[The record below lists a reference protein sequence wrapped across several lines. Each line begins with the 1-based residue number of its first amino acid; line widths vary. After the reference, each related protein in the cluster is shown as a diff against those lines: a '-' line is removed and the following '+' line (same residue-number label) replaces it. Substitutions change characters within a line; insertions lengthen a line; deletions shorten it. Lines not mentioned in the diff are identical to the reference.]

1 MTPTIFDNVMVD
13 IETVGRRPSGLIV
26 SIGAI
31 FFSTRQEDYETGK
44 VFSGLPEHEFHAVL
58 SLPALEAESR
68 FVKEDAT
75 LEWWKNQG
83 DAWSRLEAN
92 MRQSTH
98 NVQSLMAAFSAWL
111 APFCERGCNVI
122 GNSPSFD
129 LVLIENACKVT
140 GVKYPVGH
148 RDESDYRMLTDI
160 IWGPANKPRAPAAA
174 AHDALYDA
182 KFQANV
188 YVKSL
193 LAIADWRRAAEAA
206 GIAMPQ
212 F

>member
-13 IETVGRRPSGLIV
+13 IETVGRRPNGLIV
-26 SIGAI
+26 SIGAV
-31 FFSTRQEDYETGK
+31 FFSTRREDYENGT
-44 VFSGLPEHEFHAVL
+44 VLSGRPEHEFHAVL
-58 SLPALEAESR
+58 SLPALDVESR
-68 FVKEDAT
+68 FVKEEAT

-83 DAWSRLEAN
+83 DAWSRLEAK
-92 MRQSTH
+92 MRESAHDTE
-98 NVQSLMAAFSAWL
+98 SLMAAFSAWL
-111 APFCERGCNVI
+111 TPFCAKGCNVV

-160 IWGPANKPRAPAAA
+160 IWGPANKPRPSAAD

-182 KFQANV
+182 KFQATV
-188 YVKSL
+188 YIKAL
-193 LAIADWRRAAEAA
+193 LAIDDWRRAAQAA
-206 GIAMPQ
+206 GIAVPQ
-212 F
+212 L

>member
-1 MTPTIFDNVMVD
+1 MTPTIFNNVMVD
-13 IETVGRRPSGLIV
+13 IETVGRRPNGLIV
-26 SIGAI
+26 SIGAV
-31 FFSTRQEDYETGK
+31 FFSTRREDYENGT
-44 VFSGLPEHEFHAVL
+44 FISGLPEHEFHAVL
-58 SLPALEAESR
+58 SLPALEEESR
-68 FVKEDAT
+68 FVKEEAT

-83 DAWSRLEAN
+83 DAWSRLEAK

-98 NVQSLMAAFSAWL
+98 DVQSLMAAFAAWL

-129 LVLIENACKVT
+129 LVMIENACKIT

-148 RDESDYRMLTDI
+148 RDESDYRMLTDL

-188 YVKSL
+188 YVQSL

-212 F
+212 V

>member
-31 FFSTRQEDYETGK
+31 FFSTRREDYENGK
-44 VFSGLPEHEFHAVL
+44 TFSGLPEHEFHAVL

-68 FVKEDAT
+68 FVKEAAT

-83 DAWSRLEAN
+83 DAWSRLETN
-92 MRQSTH
+92 MGQSTH
-98 NVQSLMAAFSAWL
+98 DVQSLMAAFSAWL

-160 IWGPANKPRAPAAA
+160 IWGPANKPRAPVTA

-193 LAIADWRRAAEAA
+193 LAIDDWRRAAQAA

-212 F
+212 V